1 MNSALAQLMDI
12 AGDDASSAFAGNCVD
27 CGRGTYR
34 QGDGAIGRSRGWIL
48 KATSYKC
55 MTCYQRQRK
64 AEISAHLAEMNK
76 VPDPTP
82 REALMVEAVRLRKS
96 GKSVR
101 SIGLQIGRSE
111 RAVAQML
118 SDALGPTLARRP
130 DGVKDC
136 VGCGVKMRYRGEQYS
151 VGTVF
156 KHGRGRCGPCYMRAL
171 RRGEFR

>member
-1 MNSALAQLMDI
+1 MNALAQLMDI

-34 QGDGAIGRSRGWIL
+34 QGDGEIGRSRGWIL

-64 AEISAHLAEMNK
+64 AEISAVLME

-82 REALMVEAVRLRKS
+82 REVLMAEAVRLRKA
-96 GKSVR
+96 GQSVR

-118 SDALGPTLARRP
+118 SEALGPTLARRQ

-136 VGCGVKMRYRGEQYS
+136 VGCGVKMRYRGERQS
-151 VGTVF
+151 VGTVV
-156 KHGRGRCGPCYMRAL
+156 KHGRGRCAPCYMRAK